1 MNPTRRLVHLY
12 PGEVR
17 ARAELL
23 ARERAWLAAEGIE
36 LLLADDWIAESD
48 RALYPDTL
56 LLPPAEEVGRATSE
70 LVAWARARRVDGILV
85 QTEAALPAGSL
96 ALRRLDLP
104 GPRPEAALHCLAKQ
118 RTRAALAE
126 AGVAQPA
133 FALASDAG
141 DVRRFAARHGFP
153 VVLKAFASTMAR
165 LMEKV
170 DGDAEIEAAVA
181 RMRAGLPRS
190 RDVARLV
197 EFVRAAE
204 LDAGPDPT
212 AHFLVE
218 SFAPGDP
225 VETDGF
231 VVAGRA
237 RPFGALEQVM
247 TAPPRF
253 YVEGYLLPADRDER
267 TAARIC
273 ATGARAAEAVGL
285 DEGGFSVE
293 LRDDGT
299 TTRVIE
305 VNGRLGEDSGL
316 HRLFELA
323 IGAPPF
329 RLAVAQALG
338 EAPHFQPRAAPRH
351 ALAYACSF
359 EKGVVAAVPADAELA
374 RRATAAEAAEGA
386 ELGLCVKVGDEMHA
400 PPHPETFPHL
410 AFALASHPASS
421 RAAHARARALIA
433 GLPFTLAPAPAAE
446 PPAPLTERLAED
458 VRRGLL
464 ATPKHLSCCW
474 FYDDEGS
481 RLFEE
486 ICATPEY
493 YVTRA
498 EDELLATHAA
508 AITAALP
515 GGVTVVEL
523 GSGSATKTRR
533 LLHELASSSR
543 LARYVM
549 IDISP
554 AALAASQRALAR
566 ESPDLEVVAFR
577 GDYEEGLAQLDA
589 LASPPRFVLWLG
601 SNVGNLHRD
610 EAAAFLA
617 GCRARLAPTDRLLL
631 GIDARK
637 DRSTLERAYD
647 DAAGVTARFNRNL
660 LVRIN
665 RELGG
670 DFDPARFRHRALW
683 DEERGRVEMWLDSL
697 EDQTVTIGRLAL
709 SVALRRGES
718 IHTENSYK
726 YSEAEIDALAAAAR
740 LRVEGRW
747 FDGAHRFSETLLA
760 PRLATGAD
768 VENGGEEGAGR
779 RMGG

>member
-1 MNPTRRLVHLY
+1 MKPKRRLVHLY

-23 ARERAWLAAEGIE
+23 ARERAWLAEEGIE

-48 RALYPDTL
+48 RALYGDAL
-56 LLPPAEEVGRATSE
+56 LLPPAEEVGRAASE

-96 ALRRLDLP
+96 ALRRLDRP
-104 GPRPEAALHCLAKQ
+104 GPRPEGALRCLAKHC
-118 RTRAALAE
+118 TRAALAE

-133 FALASDAG
+133 FALARDAG

-153 VVLKAFASTMAR
+153 VMLKAFASTMAR

-170 DGDAEIEAAVA
+170 DGDAALEAAVA
-181 RMRAGLPRS
+181 RLRAGLPRS
-190 RDVARLV
+190 LDVARLRD
-197 EFVRAAE
+197 FARAAE

-237 RPFGALEQVM
+237 CTFGALEQVM

-267 TAARIC
+267 TAERIR
-273 ATGARAAEAVGL
+273 ATGVRAAEAVGL
-285 DEGGFSVE
+285 DDGGFSVE
-293 LRDDGT
+293 LRDDGQ

-338 EAPHFQPRAAPRH
+338 EAPRFETRSTPRH

-359 EKGVVAAVPADAELA
+359 EEGVVAAVPDDAELA
-374 RRATAAEAAEGA
+374 RRAAAAEGA
-386 ELGLCVKVGDEMHA
+386 ELGRCVKVGDEMHA

-410 AFALASHPASS
+410 AFAIAPHPASS
-421 RAAHARARALIA
+421 RAAHARARALVA
-433 GLPFTLAPAPAAE
+433 ALPFPLAPAPAAE
-446 PPAPLTERLAED
+446 PPAPFSERLAED

-498 EDELLATHAA
+498 EDELLATHAP

-515 GGVTVVEL
+515 RGVTVVEL

-533 LLHELASSSR
+533 LLDELARDGR

-554 AALAASQRALAR
+554 AALAASSRALAR
-566 ESPDLEVVAFR
+566 DYPDLEVVAFR
-577 GDYEEGLAQLDA
+577 GAYEEGLARLDS
-589 LASPPRFVLWLG
+589 LASAPRFVLWLG

-617 GCRARLAPTDRLLL
+617 GGRARLAPADRLLV

-637 DRSTLERAYD
+637 DRATLERAYD
-647 DAAGVTARFNRNL
+647 DAAGVTARFNKNL
-660 LVRIN
+660 LVRID

-670 DFDPARFRHRALW
+670 EFDPAKFRHRALW

-697 EDQTVTIGRLAL
+697 EDQVVTIARLG
-709 SVALRRGES
+709 LRVPLKRGES

-740 LRVEGRW
+740 LRVEARW
-747 FDGAHRFSETLLA
+747 FDGARRFSETLLA
-760 PRLATGAD
+760 PA
-768 VENGGEEGAGR
+768 
-779 RMGG
+779 

>member
-1 MNPTRRLVHLY
+1 MKPRPRRRLVHLY

-17 ARAELL
+17 VRAELV
-23 ARERAWLAAEGIE
+23 ARERAWLADAGVE

-48 RALYPDTL
+48 RALYADAL
-56 LLPPAEEVGRATSE
+56 LLPPAEEVGRAAGA
-70 LVAWARARRVDGILV
+70 LVEWARARRVDALLV

-104 GPRPEAALHCLAKQ
+104 GPRPEAALRCVGKHL
-118 RTRAALAE
+118 TRAALAA
-126 AGVAQPA
+126 AGVPQPE
-133 FALASDAG
+133 FALASSAV
-141 DVRRFAARHGFP
+141 DVRRFAQHHGFP
-153 VVLKAFASTMAR
+153 VMLKAVASTMAR

-170 DGDAEIEAAVA
+170 DSDGALDAAVA
-181 RMRAGLPRS
+181 RLRAGLPRS
-190 RDVARLV
+190 RDVAR
-197 EFVRAAE
+197 FRDFARAAE
-204 LDAGPDPT
+204 LDPGLDPAT
-212 AHFLVE
+212 TFLVE
-218 SFAPGDP
+218 AFAPGDP
-225 VETDGF
+225 VETDGL

-237 RPFGALEQVM
+237 LPFGALEQVM
-247 TAPPRF
+247 TAAPRF
-253 YVEGYLLPADRDER
+253 YVEGYLLPADRDEP
-267 TAARIC
+267 TAARIR

-285 DEGGFSVE
+285 DASGFSVE
-293 LRDDGT
+293 LRDDGAA
-299 TTRVIE
+299 TRVIE

-323 IGAPPF
+323 VGAPPF
-329 RLAVAQALG
+329 RLAVALALG
-338 EAPHFQPRAAPRH
+338 EPVRFEPRAAPRH

-359 EKGVVAAVPADAELA
+359 EEGVVSAVPDDAELA
-374 RRATAAEAAEGA
+374 QLTQDGSAGV
-386 ELGLCVKVGDEMHA
+386 ELGRCVRVGDEMHA

-410 AFALASHPASS
+410 AFAIAPDPVSS
-421 RAAHARARALIA
+421 RRAFERARSLVAR
-433 GLPFTLAPAPAAE
+433 LPFTLAEPLPAERA
-446 PPAPLTERLAED
+446 APLHERLAED

-498 EDELLATHAA
+498 EDELLATHAR

-515 GGVTVVEL
+515 AGVTVVEL

-533 LLHELASSSR
+533 LLDALARDHR

-554 AALAASQRALAR
+554 AALAASSRTLAR
-566 ESPDLEVVAFR
+566 EYPDLEVVAFR
-577 GDYEEGLAQLDA
+577 GAYEDGLARLDA
-589 LASPPRFVLWLG
+589 LAPAPRLVLWLG

-617 GCRARLAPTDRLLL
+617 GCRARLAPADRLLV

-637 DRSTLERAYD
+637 DRATLERAYD
-647 DAAGVTARFNRNL
+647 DAAGVTARFNLNL
-660 LVRIN
+660 LTRID

-670 DFDPARFRHRALW
+670 DFDPAKFRHRALY
-683 DEERGRVEMWLDSL
+683 DEALGRVEMWLDSL
-697 EDQTVTIGRLAL
+697 EEQVVTIARLGL
-709 SVALRRGES
+709 RVALRRGES

-726 YSEAEIDALAAAAR
+726 YSEAEIDALAAAAGFA
-740 LRVEGRW
+740 VEGRW
-747 FDGAHRFSETLLA
+747 FDGARRFSETLLA
-760 PRLATGAD
+760 PK
-768 VENGGEEGAGR
+768 
-779 RMGG
+779 